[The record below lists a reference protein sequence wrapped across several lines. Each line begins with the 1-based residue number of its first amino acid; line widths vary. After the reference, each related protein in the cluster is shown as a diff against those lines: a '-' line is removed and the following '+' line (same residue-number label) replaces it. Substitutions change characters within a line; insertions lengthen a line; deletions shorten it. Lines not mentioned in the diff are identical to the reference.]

1 MKKIYIKILPVV
13 LLLLTLLFTLGVW
26 VYAEDTENYLLTVN
40 YDEGCETVYYSFD
53 GGAQQAMTSGT
64 AYKIPKTATNVKL
77 ELKLKRGYELAAATG
92 NKGSDYF
99 ERSNI
104 YNYGI
109 GFTSDD
115 TITVTSVAK
124 RTMLTDVMEKAKEK
138 GDFTYEM
145 SGGMITSINGVA
157 NPADWSKCWML
168 YTSDA
173 EMSNTAWGTIT
184 WNGETLGSAV
194 VGADALDVIAG
205 ATYVWSYQSF

>member
-1 MKKIYIKILPVV
+1 MKRKRK
-13 LLLLTLLFTLGVW
+13 LLLVGIL
-26 VYAEDTENYLLTVN
+26 AI
-40 YDEGCETVYYSFD
+40 
-53 GGAQQAMTSGT
+53 MTSFSFIGCDQ
-64 AYKIPKTATNVKL
+64 AYGGGLFGGNGGGNGDEVSNL
-77 ELKLKRGYELAAATG
+77 SDFSYEL
-92 NKGSDYF
+92 
-99 ERSNI
+99 
-104 YNYGI
+104 
-109 GFTSDD
+109 TSGELEGVPYVA
-115 TITVTSVAK
+115 ITVTSVAK

-184 WNGETLGSAV
+184 WNGETYGSAV